1 MKAFTVHMP
10 PDLSG
15 DAAAERAAFIKDGFC
30 WPALF
35 IPLLW
40 LLWRRLWLVLIAYL
54 LAVSAIGAVQT
65 IAGEGAATII
75 LIAFAFFFAAEANN
89 ARRWS
94 LRRRGWTQAGEAFGR
109 DHGEAEIRY
118 FVGREQRGDGDRGQ
132 SSSSP
137 AFATKAVWAPTVAAA
152 SVTGPGIDPD
162 AAGILG
168 LFPEKD

>member
-10 PDLSG
+10 PDLAG
-15 DAAAERAAFIKDGFC
+15 DAAAERAAFVKDGFC

-40 LLWRRLWLVLIAYL
+40 LLWHRLWLVLIAYL
-54 LAVSAIGAVQT
+54 VAVTAIGAVQI

-75 LIAFAFFFAAEANN
+75 LIAFALYFAAEANN

-94 LRRRGWTQAGEAFGR
+94 LRRRGWTRAGEAFGR
-109 DHGEAEIRY
+109 NRDEAEIRY
-118 FVGREQRGDGDRGQ
+118 FTGREQRDDGDRGDSA
-132 SSSSP
+132 SST
-137 AFATKAVWAPTVAAA
+137 AAVAKAVRAPAAA
-152 SVTGPGIDPD
+152 AAVTNPD
-162 AAGILG
+162 AGGIFG

>member
-10 PDLSG
+10 PDISG
-15 DAAAERAAFIKDGFC
+15 DAAAEQAVFVKDGFC

-40 LLWRRLWLVLIAYL
+40 LLWRRLWLVLFAYL
-54 LAVSAIGAVQT
+54 IAVSAIGGVRI
-65 IAGEGAATII
+65 IAGEGAAAMI

-89 ARRWS
+89 ARCWS
-94 LRRRGWTQAGEAFGR
+94 LRRRGWSQAGDAFGR
-109 DHGEAEIRY
+109 DRGEAELRY
-118 FVGREQRGDGDRGQ
+118 FTSRERRGEGDHGG

-137 AFATKAVWAPTVAAA
+137 ALAEKAAWAPAVAAA
-152 SVTGPGIDPD
+152 SVPGPDPD
-162 AAGILG
+162 AAGIFG

>member
-15 DAAAERAAFIKDGFC
+15 DAAAERAAFVKDGFC

-54 LAVSAIGAVQT
+54 IAVTAIGALQIV
-65 IAGEGAATII
+65 AGEGAATVI
-75 LIAFAFFFAAEANN
+75 LIALAFFFAAEANN
-89 ARRWS
+89 TRRWS

-109 DHGEAEIRY
+109 NRAEAEISY
-118 FVGREQRGDGDRGQ
+118 FTGRERRGDDDN
-132 SSSSP
+132 SSTS
-137 AFATKAVWAPTVAAA
+137 AAAAAKTVWAPAAA
-152 SVTGPGIDPD
+152 AAVTGADPD
-162 AAGILG
+162 AADIVG

>member
-10 PDLSG
+10 PDLTG
-15 DAAAERAAFIKDGFC
+15 DAAVERAVFIKDGLC
-30 WPALF
+30 WPALY

-40 LLWRRLWLVLIAYL
+40 LLWHRMWLVLIAYL
-54 LAVSAIGAVQT
+54 IAVMAIGAVQ
-65 IAGEGAATII
+65 IFAGAGAAAII
-75 LIAFAFFFAAEANN
+75 LIVFGFFFAAEANN

-109 DHGEAEIRY
+109 DREEAEIRY
-118 FVGREQRGDGDRGQ
+118 FTSRERRGDGDQGG

-137 AFATKAVWAPTVAAA
+137 ALAAKAAWAPAAAA
-152 SVTGPGIDPD
+152 SVTSPDPD
-162 AAGILG
+162 AAGIFG

>member
-15 DAAAERAAFIKDGFC
+15 DAAAERAAFVKDGFC

-54 LAVSAIGAVQT
+54 IAVTAIGALQIV
-65 IAGEGAATII
+65 AGEGAATVI

-89 ARRWS
+89 TRRWS

-109 DHGEAEIRY
+109 NRAEAEISY
-118 FVGREQRGDGDRGQ
+118 FTGRERRGDDDN
-132 SSSSP
+132 SSTS
-137 AFATKAVWAPTVAAA
+137 AAAAAKTVWAPAAA
-152 SVTGPGIDPD
+152 AAVTGADPD
-162 AAGILG
+162 AADIVG

>member
-15 DAAAERAAFIKDGFC
+15 DAAAERATFVKDGFC

-40 LLWRRLWLVLIAYL
+40 LLWRRLWLVLIVYL
-54 LAVSAIGAVQT
+54 VAVTVISVVQI

-94 LRRRGWTQAGEAFGR
+94 LRRRGWTPAGEAFGHSR
-109 DHGEAEIRY
+109 DEAEINY
-118 FVGREQRGDGDRGQ
+118 FTGRERRGDDDRGG
-132 SSSSP
+132 SSS
-137 AFATKAVWAPTVAAA
+137 ALAAKAAWAPAAA
-152 SVTGPGIDPD
+152 AAAVTSPDPD
-162 AAGILG
+162 AGGIFG